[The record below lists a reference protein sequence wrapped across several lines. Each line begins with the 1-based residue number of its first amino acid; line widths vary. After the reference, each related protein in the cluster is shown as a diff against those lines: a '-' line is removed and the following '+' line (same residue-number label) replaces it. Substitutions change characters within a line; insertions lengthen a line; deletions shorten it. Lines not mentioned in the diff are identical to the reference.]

1 MDALVIAWL
10 MAVLPADVPGSCCGQ
25 QDCREVSITLH
36 RTPDADIVHVDGAR
50 LTLSRGRV
58 LHSRQT
64 VRGLYCTNAI
74 GTDGKPCSMLV
85 PEERCARCVV
95 APSPFISADEVQIHQ
110 RGERY
115 LLIENAPCTNC
126 HGTRN

>member
-1 MDALVIAWL
+1 MEALAVAL
-10 MAVLPADVPGSCCGQ
+10 LLAVLPADVPGSCCGK
-25 QDCREVSITLH
+25 QDCREVSVTLR
-36 RTPDADIVHVDGAR
+36 RTPDADIVHVDGMR
-50 LTLSRGRV
+50 LVLSRGQV
-58 LHSRQT
+58 LRSRQT
-64 VRGLYCTNAI
+64 VRGLYCANAN

-115 LLIENAPCTNC
+115 LLIENAPCASC
-126 HGTRN
+126 HAQRN